1 VVKLT
6 HHTQVSRVDKAERL
20 AIVHRLGQSVVK
32 DDILDVQLLNRPVS
46 KKGEGVDGL
55 NGGGL
60 HDGAKGLVVVHYMTL
75 SKALKN
81 PSCLVPI

>member
-1 VVKLT
+1 
-6 HHTQVSRVDKAERL
+6 VSRVDKAERL